1 MIERIWHGWTEPADA
16 DEYERRLR
24 EEIAAA
30 FADRDIDGYHG
41 IRLLRREADGEVEF
55 VTIMRFESLDDVR
68 AFAGEEYTEAHVPPE
83 AREVLSRYDDH
94 AEHYEVRAEVEG

>member
-1 MIERIWHGWTEPADA
+1 MIERIWHGWTDPADA

-24 EEIAAA
+24 EEIAQE

-41 IRLLRREADGEVEF
+41 LRLLRREGDSEVEF

-83 AREVLSRYDDH
+83 AREVLSRYDDRVN
-94 AEHYEVRAEVEG
+94 HYEVRAEIEG